1 MDLDTSWIDEFNQE
15 EKKYHEFYKQEIN
28 SVRIVLFFINEKDEL
43 FSSKKYNVRLENNII
58 TKNQILNILKNNIT
72 FNNDSYTP
80 SFILKFNIDLEPEH
94 IEDFIKT
101 PHLFN
106 FLTIEN
112 YMTSIHWNETIQ
124 NLQSL
129 NTLYVLMRKR
139 KFRNNNS
146 TKRVYISK
154 NTRKKKK
161 TRRKR
166 I

>member
-28 SVRIVLFFINEKDEL
+28 GVRIVLFFINENDEL
-43 FSSKKYNVRLENNII
+43 FSSKKYHVRLENNII

-72 FNNDSYTP
+72 YNNDSYTP
-80 SFILKFNIDLEPEH
+80 SFILKFNIDLDPEH
-94 IEDFIKT
+94 IEDFIKN

-112 YMTSIHWNETIQ
+112 YMTNIHWNKTIQ

-154 NTRKKKK
+154 NTRKRKK